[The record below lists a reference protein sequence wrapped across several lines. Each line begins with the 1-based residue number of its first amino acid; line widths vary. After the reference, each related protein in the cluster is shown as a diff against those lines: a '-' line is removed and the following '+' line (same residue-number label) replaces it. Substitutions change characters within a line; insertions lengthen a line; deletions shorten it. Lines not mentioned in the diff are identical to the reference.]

1 VADDK
6 VEALVRNGIHLSRGH
21 LSNIK
26 LVQETNGD
34 LAGYV
39 DRIIATNGK
48 AEPVLTADRK
58 AERFKK
64 TVDRFLNQA
73 DTALEDTHYLAEV
86 NAEIIQRIK
95 DKIRQLE
102 QKLSSLA
109 N

>member
-1 VADDK
+1 M
-6 VEALVRNGIHLSRGH
+6 
-21 LSNIK
+21 
-26 LVQETNGD
+26 
-34 LAGYV
+34 
-39 DRIIATNGK
+39 
-48 AEPVLTADRK
+48 LTADRK